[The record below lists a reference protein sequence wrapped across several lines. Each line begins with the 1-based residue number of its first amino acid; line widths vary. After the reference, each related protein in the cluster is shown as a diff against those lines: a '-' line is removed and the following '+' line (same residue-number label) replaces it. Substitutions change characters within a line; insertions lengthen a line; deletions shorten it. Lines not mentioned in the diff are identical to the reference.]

1 MLVTSWPSDD
11 RPELRLP
18 VRLTRCG
25 HDSTASLL
33 RGFVVILY
41 DKAVLEP
48 NFIGMYAQMCERL
61 AKVRALT
68 SV

>member
-1 MLVTSWPSDD
+1 MLV
-11 RPELRLP
+11 
-18 VRLTRCG
+18 C
-25 HDSTASLL
+25 STASLL

-61 AKVRALT
+61 AKVFFCCGAC
-68 SV
+68 

>member
-1 MLVTSWPSDD
+1 MGLET
-11 RPELRLP
+11 
-18 VRLTRCG
+18 LTLGCRG
-25 HDSTASLL
+25 STASLL

-61 AKVRALT
+61 SKVQAHLDNSCHRATRAGLY
-68 SV
+68 